1 MPGTIVVVGYGP
13 GISQAVAEKFG
24 AEGFSVALIGR
35 QAERITG
42 AADRLGEKGVKV
54 AGFTA
59 DASDPASIRDVIGRA
74 RRELGPIEAIHW
86 NAIGGTAAPDLI
98 GADDADLRGVF
109 DVAVFGLLSAVE
121 AALPDLEKAP
131 NGAVLVT
138 NGAYGDVS
146 TPMDA
151 FAVRAGAMGLAL
163 ANAAK
168 HKLVGLLSERLKDKG
183 VFVGEVV
190 VAGAVKGTA
199 SDNGSV
205 PTIEGATIAD
215 AFWRL
220 YQQRRE
226 IRARVG

>member
-1 MPGTIVVVGYGP
+1 M
-13 GISQAVAEKFG
+13 
-24 AEGFSVALIGR
+24 
-35 QAERITG
+35 
-42 AADRLGEKGVKV
+42 
-54 AGFTA
+54 
-59 DASDPASIRDVIGRA
+59 
-74 RRELGPIEAIHW
+74 
-86 NAIGGTAAPDLI
+86 
-98 GADDADLRGVF
+98 RGVF
-109 DVAVFGLLSAVE
+109 DVAVYGLLSAVE

-131 NGAVLVT
+131 SGAVLVT